1 MKKRIVA
8 IMLIM
13 LLAVCLYAQAVET
26 PVLTIKLTV
35 PEDTKT
41 ELNSIGMEM
50 SVYKVADIVDG
61 ELEFTDSFSG
71 MKSGTDTEGEVFSEE
86 ALGII
91 LEAENLPEHQV
102 ISGPDYSLGDFETKA
117 VYLLV
122 AGDGGELVTEKIDG
136 KTAIVIDSPLDIYR
150 FSPILL
156 IAKDETEADI
166 ELKYEVEDKVGDLI
180 IKKTL
185 AVYNEDSD
193 ATFAFEIRWGGKT
206 QKVDGISFTEAGE
219 KTIRIS
225 GVPLGETVTVTEIYE
240 GADYSCTSEKTVE
253 TVILPLEE
261 EPNET
266 EETSEV
272 QPAQSAGEIPTAEVE
287 FVNIHSDDGDNGGG
301 IVNRFT
307 YVNGE
312 WVLKQD

>member
-1 MKKRIVA
+1 MKKRILA
-8 IMLIM
+8 FMLVL

-26 PVLTIKLTV
+26 PVLTIRLTV
-35 PEDTKT
+35 PEETKS
-41 ELNSIGMEM
+41 ELYSIGMEM
-50 SVYKVADIVDG
+50 SVYKIADIEDG
-61 ELEFTDSFSG
+61 ALTYADSFSELE
-71 MKSGTDTEGEVFSEE
+71 SSTVEGSEEFAEE
-86 ALGII
+86 ALDIV
-91 LEAENLPEHQV
+91 LKAESPIDHKTLTGPE
-102 ISGPDYSLGDFETKA
+102 YSLSDLDANA

-122 AGDGGELVTEKIDG
+122 AGDGNAIVTEEIEG
-136 KTAIVIDSPLDIYR
+136 NTAVVIDTPLDIYR

-156 IAKDETEADI
+156 VTKDETEVDI

-240 GADYSCTSEKTVE
+240 GANYSCTSEKTVE

-266 EETSEV
+266 EETSEA